1 MWTGRSGGYWIHRP
15 AVSSAHR
22 PVTAEPEPEA
32 SIDQLEVPLDANR
45 YTGASAVPASSSS
58 PELTASFLPAA
69 NSTTVL
75 DAIVRCAPEF
85 TVTSFSE
92 GDGLVPGSYRVRVE
106 CWKKVPTM
114 GTPGESYIAADYQ
127 LTTVE
132 VGAEAGT
139 VDVPLDVPL
148 AK

>member
-1 MWTGRSGGYWIHRP
+1 MKRTPIFSIVISMALVLAGCGPDRPQTVPVRGKVTFSGEAPPAPGMVYFAPVEVAEGFPRRPGRAWFERDGK
-15 AVSSAHR
+15 
-22 PVTAEPEPEA
+22 
-32 SIDQLEVPLDANR
+32 
-45 YTGASAVPASSSS
+45 
-58 PELTASFLPAA
+58 
-69 NSTTVL
+69 
-75 DAIVRCAPEF
+75 F

-92 GDGLVPGSYRVRVE
+92 GDGLVPGTYRVRVE

-114 GTPGESYIAADYQ
+114 GTPGESYIAADHQ

-139 VDVPLDVPL
+139 VDVPVDVPL